1 MTFLEVFEKY
11 NLTEKDIHYLQV
23 MKDRNLDKNWIEA
36 GFDFDK
42 WKRLIVD
49 GILTVKSY
57 NSLGLKNCI
66 VANFIDE

>member
-11 NLTEKDIHYLQV
+11 NLTEKEVHTLKV
-23 MKDRNLDKNWIEA
+23 MKDCGLCINWIEA

-42 WKRLIVD
+42 WKILIVD

-57 NSLGLKNCI
+57 SSLGLKNCI
-66 VANFIDE
+66 ISDTVH